1 MSDVCIGIDVSKQHL
16 DLAAE
21 PGVAGTPGDAGVAAR
36 FTNDP
41 PGHAAMVRSLQ
52 GVAVKLI
59 VLEAT
64 GGYQRTLVAALLAAA
79 LPVAVVNP
87 RQVRDFARAT
97 GRLAKTDRIDAAV
110 LARFARVI
118 EPPIRDL
125 PNENARVLQEHVARR
140 AQLVQMITAEGNRLK
155 QAHSHAV
162 RAGIEQVVTLLEQQL
177 HAIDDDLDRLIRQS
191 PAWREKENLLKSVP
205 GVGGQTARQL
215 IVNLPELGR
224 CSRQQIAAL
233 VGVAPFHRDSGQ
245 RRGVRAIAGGR
256 AAVRATLYMAT
267 LVATRYNPVI
277 RRHYQHL
284 LAAGKR
290 KKVALIAC
298 LRKLLT
304 MLNAMLRE
312 GKPWKHLP
320 TPT

>member
-1 MSDVCIGIDVSKQHL
+1 MSDICIGIDVSKQHL
-16 DLAAE
+16 DLAAD
-21 PGVAGTPGDAGVAAR
+21 PGSPGDAGDEAAR
-36 FTNDP
+36 FTNDAA
-41 PGHAAMVRSLQ
+41 GHATLVTHLRDRS
-52 GVAVKLI
+52 VKLI

-64 GGYQRTLVAALLAAA
+64 GGYERTLVAALLAAA
-79 LPVAVVNP
+79 LPVVVVNP
-87 RQVRDFARAT
+87 RQVRDFAKAT
-97 GRLAKTDRIDAAV
+97 GTLAKTDRLDAAV

-118 EPPIRDL
+118 DPPMRDL
-125 PNENARVLQEHVARR
+125 PDENARVLQEHVARR
-140 AQLVQMITAEGNRLK
+140 TQLVQMVTAEGNRLK
-155 QAHSHAV
+155 QVRSRAV
-162 RAGIEQVVTLLEQQL
+162 RASIQQVVTLLKRQL
-177 HAIDDDLDRLIRQS
+177 QEIDDDLDRLIRQS
-191 PAWREKENLLKSVP
+191 PAWREKEDLLKSVP
-205 GVGGQTARQL
+205 GVGDQTARQL

-233 VGVAPFHRDSGQ
+233 VGVAPFHHDSGQ
-245 RRGVRAIAGGR
+245 MRGRRAIAGGR
-256 AAVRATLYMAT
+256 HAVRATLYMAT

-312 GKPWKHLP
+312 GKPWKHP
-320 TPT
+320 PATA